1 MKILIISD
9 AWLPQINGV
18 VRTYECMIPELESM
32 GHQVRV
38 IGPSDFKL
46 TIPCPSYSEIKLA
59 LFAYRPLKRLIQ
71 EYAPDTIHVATEGPL
86 GMAAQKYCRR
96 HGMPFS
102 TSYHTQFPD
111 YVRARIEKIFKPLA
125 TFSYKLCIKKIVK
138 FHSAAQ
144 SVLVTTQ
151 SMKDQLI
158 DWGVT
163 APINLFTRGVDQ
175 AIFNTSKT
183 PNLFKDLPKPIA
195 LYVGRVAIEKNIDA
209 FLQMP
214 WEGSKVIVGAGPE
227 IERLQKQYPDAVF
240 TGKKT
245 GHDLA
250 AHYQSA
256 DAFVFPSKTDTFG
269 MVLIEALSC
278 GLPLAAYPVTG
289 PKDIVTPP
297 LLGALNDNLSIAAQQ
312 ILEQNIPD
320 GDKNKIKREKY
331 VKMRYTW
338 RLAAE
343 QFIAACPVY
352 NKHAKKH

>member
-18 VRTYECMIPELESM
+18 VRTYECMIPALDSM

-38 IGPSDFKL
+38 IGPSDFKF

-59 LFAYRPLKRLIQ
+59 LFASRTLKHLIDD
-71 EYAPDTIHVATEGPL
+71 YAPDTIHIATEGPL
-86 GMAAQKYCRR
+86 GMAAQKYCRQR
-96 HGMPFS
+96 AVPFS

-111 YVRARIEKIFKPLA
+111 YIRARIEKTLKPLA
-125 TFSYKLCIKKIVK
+125 ALSYKFAVKKIVK

-151 SMKDQLI
+151 SMKDQLTE
-158 DWGVT
+158 WGVS

-175 AIFNTSKT
+175 KIFNAGAN
-183 PNLFKDLPKPIA
+183 PDLFKDLPKPIA

-214 WEGSKVIVGAGPE
+214 WAGSKVIVGTGPE
-227 IERLQKQYPDAVF
+227 TSRLQKQYPDAVF

-245 GHDLA
+245 GADLA

-256 DAFVFPSKTDTFG
+256 DVFVFPSKTDTFG

-278 GLPLAAYPVTG
+278 GLPIAAYPVTG
-289 PKDIVTPP
+289 PKDIVTEP
-297 LLGALNDNLSIAAQQ
+297 LLGALDNDLSAAAHGALQQ
-312 ILEQNIPD
+312 NVPD

-338 RLAAE
+338 LNAAE

-352 NKHAKKH
+352 NKNNKK

>member
-18 VRTYECMIPELESM
+18 VRTYECMIPALESM
-32 GHQVRV
+32 GHRVRV
-38 IGPSDFKL
+38 IGPSDFKF

-59 LFAYRPLKRLIQ
+59 LFAYRPLKKMI
-71 EYAPDTIHVATEGPL
+71 EDHTPDTIHIATEGPL
-86 GMAAQKYCRR
+86 GIAAQKYCTR
-96 HGMPFS
+96 HGIPYS

-111 YVRARIEKIFKPLA
+111 YVKARVEKICKPLA
-125 TFSYKLCIKKIVK
+125 SFSYDFSIKKIVK

-163 APINLFTRGVDQ
+163 SPIHLFTRGVDQ
-175 AIFNTSKT
+175 NIFNAVNN
-183 PNLFKDLPKPIA
+183 PDIFKDLPKPIA

-214 WEGSKVIVGAGPE
+214 WAGSKVIVGAGPE
-227 IERLQKQYPDAVF
+227 IDRLRKHYPDALF

-245 GHDLA
+245 GTDLA

-256 DAFVFPSKTDTFG
+256 DVFVFPSKTDTFG
-269 MVLIEALSC
+269 MVMIEALSC
-278 GLPLAAYPVTG
+278 GLPIAAYPVTG
-289 PKDIVTPP
+289 PKDIVTEP
-297 LLGALNDNLSIAAQQ
+297 LLGTLHDHLSTAAEA
-312 ILEQNIPD
+312 ILKENIPE
-320 GDKNKIKREKY
+320 GDKNKKKREKY
-331 VKMRYTW
+331 VKMRYSW
-338 RLAAE
+338 ALAAE

-352 NKHAKKH
+352 KK